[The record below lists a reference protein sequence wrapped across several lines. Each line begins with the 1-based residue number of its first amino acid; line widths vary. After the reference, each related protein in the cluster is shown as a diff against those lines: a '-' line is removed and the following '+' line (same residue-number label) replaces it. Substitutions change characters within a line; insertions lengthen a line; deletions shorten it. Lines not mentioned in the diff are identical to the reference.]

1 MYCERVDTQEIH
13 CNILA
18 LWLSG
23 KDVITRHG
31 TTHSEVCAKQLHHM
45 RTKTYYFSINT
56 KAYDSKQTKK
66 GPCISTQENSPQKK
80 KFVKCDWPTQIF
92 CRKKISTFNN
102 DIFEKFSVRGYFS

>member
-13 CNILA
+13 YNILA

-56 KAYDSKQTKK
+56 KAYDSEQTKK
-66 GPCISTQENSPQKK
+66 AHAFPLKK
-80 KFVKCDWPTQIF
+80 ILR
-92 CRKKISTFNN
+92 RKKNL
-102 DIFEKFSVRGYFS
+102 